1 MKTTRSTIKD
11 YLDVHVTSQN
21 TVIDAFSQYPML
33 EGTKNY
39 TVELTEFCCPLTMS
53 RLPPLDF
60 FEDKDGV
67 TRNSFFEVRRKHDGG
82 AVLHDNTSMKT
93 LLDSAN
99 GALLFP
105 VDQYYIFRKS
115 QLRSIETVSELQYQL
130 QRFFNDF
137 IGRYRDL
144 DPNQVI
150 EATSHGYG
158 ANVDDFKVDDAT
170 QVCEVMMNPSG
181 TMSLYFTPAFTQHF
195 FILVTDY
202 GQKILGLPAIICF
215 RTNAA
220 GKVLSGEAAL
230 KVNGEVSP
238 GGTESTVEA
247 ANTHS
252 LYRYFDHRVRL
263 EVETQMG
270 IPITSV
276 WSTTNSQQLSHVIA
290 TFPIQSKYSTTIVC
304 DLTGTVQVDEVHI
317 TDELQHGPII
327 FRRAED
333 KVSERYQILNSQYF
347 HNIRL
352 EVFVVRREFG
362 LDQHGVTSF
371 KFKREKMTFDEDD
384 YWTAKLRFRSLN

>member
-82 AVLHDNTSMKT
+82 AVLHDNTSMST
-93 LLDSAN
+93 LAN
-99 GALLFP
+99 NLFP
-105 VDQYYIFRKS
+105 DDQYYIFRKS

-137 IGRYRDL
+137 IGRYRDI
-144 DPNQVI
+144 DPASEI
-150 EATSHGYG
+150 EATEHGYG
-158 ANVDDFKVDDAT
+158 AAHDDFEVDDDT
-170 QVCEVMMNPSG
+170 QVCEVMINPSG

-195 FILVTDY
+195 FILVTAY
-202 GQKILGLPAIICF
+202 GQKILGLPDIICF
-215 RTNAA
+215 REDNA
-220 GKVLSGEAAL
+220 GNLLSGEAAL
-230 KVNGEVSP
+230 KDAFGNVSN
-238 GGTESTVEA
+238 GGTAATVEI

-290 TFPIQSKYSTTIVC
+290 TFPIQAKYSTTVVC
-304 DLTGTVQVDEVHI
+304 DLTGTALVNEVHI

-362 LDQHGVTSF
+362 LDQHGGTSF

>member
-1 MKTTRSTIKD
+1 VS
-11 YLDVHVTSQN
+11 N
-21 TVIDAFSQYPML
+21 G
-33 EGTKNY
+33 GTAA
-39 TVELTEFCCPLTMS
+39 TVE
-53 RLPPLDF
+53 
-60 FEDKDGV
+60 
-67 TRNSFFEVRRKHDGG
+67 
-82 AVLHDNTSMKT
+82 
-93 LLDSAN
+93 
-99 GALLFP
+99 
-105 VDQYYIFRKS
+105 I
-115 QLRSIETVSELQYQL
+115 
-130 QRFFNDF
+130 
-137 IGRYRDL
+137 
-144 DPNQVI
+144 
-150 EATSHGYG
+150 
-158 ANVDDFKVDDAT
+158 
-170 QVCEVMMNPSG
+170 
-181 TMSLYFTPAFTQHF
+181 
-195 FILVTDY
+195 
-202 GQKILGLPAIICF
+202 
-215 RTNAA
+215 
-220 GKVLSGEAAL
+220 
-230 KVNGEVSP
+230 
-238 GGTESTVEA
+238 